1 MTLVSRL
8 VPLYVPAF
16 PLELI
21 KEAESIMHQI
31 LAGFVRITYHACMK
45 WITILLFMVI
55 PVLCSAQEKGFALSG
70 GISLGI
76 YEGGVFYSYIAKN
89 KTTIARDTK
98 VIYGT
103 SAGSINGLMG
113 MFEICG
119 FRETKRE
126 ESLFWKMWIPN
137 GLDEL
142 EAKDPK
148 ELSLLS
154 RKSSEKLFPELRER
168 WKEGFREECDLH
180 YGAAVSR
187 KDPYVEELK
196 EGVEIIRQAEFFRV
210 RIRGR
215 GKGKPPLVENQIFKD
230 SNGYRTTLPVGESPD
245 KDIEILLGLIQ
256 ASSAFP
262 AAFESFPIPFCY
274 FRPGQEITPCHS
286 GKAKSEQFIDG
297 GLYHNGP
304 VGFAYETL
312 KTHSRSKNFQLYYIN
327 ASAPLISQ
335 KGQVPKKNQ
344 DNHDVVGDFS
354 DVFTNLIVQAR
365 KFELVKSLES
375 NPEIVKHLQ
384 VNLKH
389 LPLASDPLYAFNGF
403 LEEDFRKADFFAGMI
418 DGGAEFSGDTEYNCF
433 KARALSESDCP
444 LDENQKIL
452 IGLAKYRQRKKNY
465 DGDFDKI
472 YGYLE
477 KHQFHFKDMG
487 LKKSQSSYGRVYVK
501 DRLTKLVRRFTEKQP
516 KKRRKTMAHFI
527 RPSMNYLQYT
537 PLKDFWYASYG
548 SSAEVG
554 YSRIIPEDHLNA
566 SSFRFTS
573 TIMVNGFSNFFSRAQ
588 DVWAITPLI
597 GFEFEPEKLNGPVLQ
612 WRGGVRAGYLFSPR
626 DDLGRGD
633 CDADLLEENPAACSG
648 ATVHLTVSLSILD
661 RLRLQVVYIP
671 FVNNTID
678 VNEKPEVIAQIG
690 FQFGESF

>member
-1 MTLVSRL
+1 MVM
-8 VPLYVPAF
+8 PLLSF
-16 PLELI
+16 
-21 KEAESIMHQI
+21 
-31 LAGFVRITYHACMK
+31 G
-45 WITILLFMVI
+45 
-55 PVLCSAQEKGFALSG
+55 QEKGFALSG

-76 YEGGVFYSYIAKN
+76 YEGGVFYSYITQN
-89 KTTIARDTK
+89 RSTIARDTK

-103 SAGSINGLMG
+103 SAGSINGLLG
-113 MFEICG
+113 LFEICG

-126 ESLFWKMWIPN
+126 DNLFWRMWIPN

-168 WKEGFREECDLH
+168 WNEGFREDCDLH
-180 YGAAVSR
+180 YGVAVSR
-187 KDPYVEELK
+187 KDPYVEEIK
-196 EGVEIIRQAEFFRV
+196 EGLEIIRQAEFFRV

-230 SNGYRTTLPVGESPD
+230 INTYRSTLPVGESSD

-274 FRPGQEITPCHS
+274 HKPGETAGTCNS
-286 GKAKSEQFIDG
+286 DTAKKEMFIDG

-304 VGFAYETL
+304 VGFAYDTL
-312 KTHSRSKNFQLYYIN
+312 ESHSKSKNYQLYYIN

-335 KGQVPKKNQ
+335 KGQEPKKGQN
-344 DNHDVVGDFS
+344 NNDVVGDFH

-365 KFELVKSLES
+365 KFELVKSLET

-418 DGGAEFSGDTEYNCF
+418 DGGANFPDDTEYNCF
-433 KARALSESDCP
+433 KARALSESDCVI
-444 LDENQKIL
+444 DENQKIL
-452 IGLAKYRQRKKNY
+452 IDLANYRQRRKIY

-472 YGYLE
+472 YSFLE
-477 KHQFHFKDMG
+477 KHEFHFKDMG

-501 DRLTKLVRRFTEKQP
+501 DRLTKLVKRFADKQP
-516 KKRRKTMAHFI
+516 KTRQKTMKHFI

-537 PLKDFWYASYG
+537 PLKDFWYAAYG
-548 SSAEVG
+548 SSAEIG
-554 YSRIIPEDHLNA
+554 YSRIIPEQHLDS
-566 SSFRFTS
+566 SSFRFNS
-573 TIMVNGFSNFFSRAQ
+573 TIMINGFSNFFSRAQ
-588 DVWAITPLI
+588 DVWAVTPLL

-612 WRGGVRAGYLFSPR
+612 WRGGLRAGYVFSPR
-626 DDLGRGD
+626 DDIGRGE
-633 CDADLLEENPAACSG
+633 CDADLLNENPGACSG
-648 ATVHLTVSLSILD
+648 ATVHLTLTLSVLE
-661 RLRLQVVYIP
+661 RLRFQVVYIP

-678 VNEKPEVIAQIG
+678 VNERPEVIAQIG